1 MIQQHFSQIAD
12 KYRQLRTTDSELIKF
27 IVIKMKKLKQIKAID
42 IGCGDGRYD
51 ALLFKYLEPKLN
63 LTCADAN
70 CDMLGSLVKNL
81 SSQNISKF
89 TTINAEAEKIPSL
102 DDVYDCVF
110 AFNAVHHFKLLEFLR
125 ESARILKAGGCIF
138 VYTRLPDQN
147 RNNIWGRYFPMF
159 NQKETRLYTLNKFVE
174 TLEAVPELQLK
185 SIKYYRYKRK
195 STLKELVERVRAHHY
210 STFFLYSFE
219 ELEEGIN
226 GFISNIKCNFKN
238 DTKVHWFDENIMF
251 VINKR

>member
-1 MIQQHFSQIAD
+1 
-12 KYRQLRTTDSELIKF
+12 
-27 IVIKMKKLKQIKAID
+27 
-42 IGCGDGRYD
+42 
-51 ALLFKYLEPKLN
+51 
-63 LTCADAN
+63 
-70 CDMLGSLVKNL
+70 
-81 SSQNISKF
+81 
-89 TTINAEAEKIPSL
+89 
-102 DDVYDCVF
+102 
-110 AFNAVHHFKLLEFLR
+110 
-125 ESARILKAGGCIF
+125 
-138 VYTRLPDQN
+138 
-147 RNNIWGRYFPMF
+147 MF

-226 GFISNIKCNFKN
+226 GFVSNIKSNFKN